1 MVKEE
6 LDNISNPI
14 KEASSYKGIDGD
26 FDTALQWIWLFG
38 GKELLRKRLEI
49 YSPSNNFRFFK
60 KAMEDGKIT
69 IQDLDKVTKGEYGQ
83 TNGIPFSQT
92 AIWKQDIKPYLDR
105 VKQNKIND
113 LNIDLEEELTNK
125 LKEATHPWYTST
137 DGYYAGERKA
147 GGGPRHTGNV
157 IDYLKPGTLV
167 YNVKGNSKNI
177 KDLTDTHLMFT
188 DGTEDYFM
196 NWFPQK
202 PLSEESATGA
212 IGVGAGPIQTP
223 YAFAP
228 KGQKTNKATKTAIKQ
243 GFKKASGMPKNS
255 KMLDYKE
262 LWKGKKSAMNEMENT
277 SESIKVGDK
286 LKHKLTGAEMVVT
299 KVNGNNLT
307 TKIILVSNLKTGK
320 VGDINKTNALL
331 VGKTYDLIK
340 ESKSLE
346 ESITNII
353 KEELLNETSYNK
365 FKNEVKYRTKNE
377 MLHKSI
383 REVKRKLEEVERLVE
398 YTTRIKQELS
408 ENEDGVSYWKRSLKA
423 INEIS
428 EVSNKISNKIKSIY
442 Q

>member
-1 MVKEE
+1 MNVSLLKQIIKEE
-6 LDNISNPI
+6 L
-14 KEASSYKGIDGD
+14 A
-26 FDTALQWIWLFG
+26 
-38 GKELLRKRLEI
+38 
-49 YSPSNNFRFFK
+49 
-60 KAMEDGKIT
+60 
-69 IQDLDKVTKGEYGQ
+69 
-83 TNGIPFSQT
+83 NG
-92 AIWKQDIKPYLDR
+92 
-105 VKQNKIND
+105 
-113 LNIDLEEELTNK
+113 

-147 GGGPRHTGNV
+147 GGGPVHTGNV

-167 YNVKGNSKNI
+167 YNVNGDSKTI
-177 KDLTDTHLMFT
+177 KSVTSAHIMFT
-188 DGTEDYFM
+188 DGTKDYFM

-202 PLSEESATGA
+202 PLSEESAAGA
-212 IGVGAGPIQTP
+212 IGVGAGPIQTLNWV
-223 YAFAP
+223 AP

-262 LWKGKKSAMNEMENT
+262 LWKGKKSAMNEEKKVKRKIVPNKQKGIADKIEIASVLNKIIQDVYKESNLNNAKQLFYDLMNT
-277 SESIKVGDK
+277 SNINDSVKKRMIAKVQAINNKPALNSYLTNSLLDYEGLKVRESNYDMASPYGAPSGYTAASGYTGPSLATKEGK
-286 LKHKLTGAEMVVT
+286 LQEVVQH
-299 KVNGNNLT
+299 
-307 TKIILVSNLKTGK
+307 
-320 VGDINKTNALL
+320 
-331 VGKTYDLIK
+331 
-340 ESKSLE
+340 
-346 ESITNII
+346 II